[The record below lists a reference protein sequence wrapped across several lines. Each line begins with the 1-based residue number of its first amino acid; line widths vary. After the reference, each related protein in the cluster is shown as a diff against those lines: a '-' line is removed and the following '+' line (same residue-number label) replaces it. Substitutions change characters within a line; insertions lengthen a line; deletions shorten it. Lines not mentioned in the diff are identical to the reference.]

1 MVTLPNAL
9 RIALRHLAAEPKK
22 PTKLRVFDFDETL
35 AVSEGSITV
44 EKSDGQKITFD
55 SATFAHFK
63 PRDGDKLDF
72 TEFNNVNHPRKI
84 KKNWDDFVKASD
96 DPNTKVVI
104 LTARP
109 KGSASAVSKY
119 LESEGVKGTQVVD
132 LQSSD
137 PYDKARWID
146 KTIEEGGYTDVE
158 FVDDSS
164 KNARAVAEHGEA
176 HKKKGLKFNSVNSPH
191 PKETDYAGP
200 ASKSKHVSDNPTTVI
215 SESTVKKAP
224 EGTAGPGGKGKP
236 EAGPSDW
243 WADQSPEFHKSYC
256 REHTKSKYCGHTAGE
271 VKMASD
277 LNEAEVDRI
286 KARASKSKNKKV
298 KKYLPDLL
306 EKIDQAGPA
315 AGIWLE
321 HLEAHFDTL
330 SEKPEGL
337 LKDFE
342 PEDFADLFEVA
353 FGYAMKSSKSS
364 SEAALLRDWFP
375 RGR

>member
-1 MVTLPNAL
+1 MTYSAFRV
-9 RIALRHLAAEPKK
+9 ALRHMAAK

-44 EKSDGQKITFD
+44 EKPDGQKITFD

-72 TEFNNVNHPRKI
+72 SEFNNISNPRKI
-84 KKNWDDFVKASD
+84 KKNWDDFVKASED
-96 DPNTKVVI
+96 SDTKVVI

-119 LESEGVKGTQVVD
+119 LESEGVKGTQVVA

-146 KTIEEGGYTDVE
+146 KAIEEGGYTDVE

-164 KNARAVAEHGEA
+164 KNACAVAEHGEA

-191 PKETDYAGP
+191 PKEADYAGP
-200 ASKSKHVSDNPTTVI
+200 ASKSRHVSDNPTTAI
-215 SESTVKKAP
+215 SEFTVKKAP
-224 EGTAGPGGKGKP
+224 AGTAGPGGKGKP

-243 WADQSPEFHKSYC
+243 WEDQSPEFHASYC
-256 REHTKSKYCGHTAGE
+256 RQHTKSKYCHTAGE
-271 VKMASD
+271 LKMASD
-277 LNEAEVDRI
+277 PNEAEVGRI
-286 KARASKSKNKKV
+286 KARASKSKNQKV
-298 KKYLPDLL
+298 KKYIPDFL

-315 AGIWLE
+315 AGMWLE
-321 HLEAHFDTL
+321 YLESHFDEL

-337 LKDFE
+337 LKTFETKDFE
-342 PEDFADLFEVA
+342 DLFEVA
-353 FGYAMKSSKSS
+353 FGYTMKKSSKSS
-364 SEAALLRDWFP
+364 SEDPILQDWFP